1 MTRTSNATHTING
14 TPVQLITYG
23 GTVVYRRLGH
33 DEKLRV
39 GRKWWNENAKRI
51 QEGE

>member
-1 MTRTSNATHTING
+1 MMRTSKATHTING
-14 TPVQLITYG
+14 TPVQIITYG
-23 GTVVYRRLGH
+23 GTVVYRRLGQ

-51 QEGE
+51 QEGR